1 MAMETDKQ
9 GIRLQK
15 VLARLGF
22 GSRRVCEEL
31 IASCRVSVNGSIVDL
46 GCRVDPLRDVVE
58 VDNIPV
64 SIEPDLVYYL
74 VNKPAGTIVTADDPE
89 NRPLLIDLLPP
100 FPRVFSVG
108 RLDYDTEGLII
119 FTNDGTLANLLTHPS
134 SGVEKEYLVRTFKD
148 PSKLALRRLREGVEI
163 EPGVITAPAKVGHIS
178 PMLVKIIICEGR
190 NRQVRK
196 MFAEV
201 GYPVK
206 RLVRTR
212 IGPIRDQ
219 QLSPGTWRILSSEE
233 IRLLS
238 YASSNS
244 PKRAKLT
251 R

>member
-1 MAMETDKQ
+1 MDIEGQ

-22 GSRRVCEEL
+22 GSRRTCEEL
-31 IASCRVSVNGSIVDL
+31 IASSRVTVNGTTVDL
-46 GCRVDPLRDVVE
+46 GCRVDPGTDRVE
-58 VDNIPV
+58 VDGIPV

-74 VNKPAGTIVTADDPE
+74 INKPAGTIVTADDPE
-89 NRPLLIDLLPP
+89 KRPLLIDFFPP
-100 FPRVFSVG
+100 SPRVFSVG
-108 RLDYDTEGLII
+108 RLDYETEGLII

-134 SGVEKEYLVRTFKD
+134 RGVEKEYLVRTFKD

-178 PMLVKIIICEGR
+178 PTLVKIVICEGR
-190 NRQVRK
+190 NRQVRR

-219 QLSPGTWRILSSEE
+219 QLSPGSWRMLSPEE
-233 IRLLS
+233 VRLLS

-244 PKRAKLT
+244 SKRAKLT